1 MVDIFFATI
10 VASLPA
16 LNGVV
21 DIAIGTLI
29 AFGSKSSSSL
39 LSRLRSFGISSQGTG
54 DDSTQLTDK
63 DSFGAVGE
71 DTNLGNNSDQF
82 DESILR
88 RDAALEP

>member
-21 DIAIGTLI
+21 DVAIRNLI

-39 LSRLRSFGISSQGTG
+39 LSRLRSFGISSQDTG

-63 DSFGAVGE
+63 DSFGAVEE